1 MKGSKPG
8 NHRRAVAV
16 VSVLNGTA
24 EAAGVVVALGVILAV
39 LEMQRKNRLEIR
51 VKIDKFY

>member
-8 NHRRAVAV
+8 NHRRTVAT

-39 LEMQRKNRLEIR
+39 LEMQRKNRLGIR